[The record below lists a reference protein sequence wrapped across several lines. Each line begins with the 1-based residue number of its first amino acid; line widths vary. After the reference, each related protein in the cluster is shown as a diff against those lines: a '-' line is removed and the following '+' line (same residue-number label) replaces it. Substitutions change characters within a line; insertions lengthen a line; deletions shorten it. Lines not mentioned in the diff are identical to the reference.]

1 MTKTYRIEL
10 DEHDLGQLLDGLE
23 IRAESWKR
31 TAEYLRAGDM
41 PDDGELFMIEECSD
55 EDEAE
60 GMAAHFEAIIKNIQS
75 QMEAQP

>member
-31 TAEYLRAGDM
+31 TAEYLRTGTM
-41 PDDGELFMIEECSD
+41 PDGELFLIEECGD
-55 EDEAE
+55 EDEANE
-60 GMAAHFEAIIKNIQS
+60 LAGHYDAILKNIQS